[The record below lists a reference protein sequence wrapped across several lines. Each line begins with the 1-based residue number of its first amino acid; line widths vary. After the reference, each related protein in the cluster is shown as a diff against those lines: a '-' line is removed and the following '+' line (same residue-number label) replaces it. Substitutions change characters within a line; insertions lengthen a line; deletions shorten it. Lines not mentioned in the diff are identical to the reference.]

1 MLIFTLVSTLRQHL
15 RSSFGATHALS
26 KNAGFL
32 LKFPASASS
41 ELHSTPHSALRNFR
55 NLRHFCANKQKE
67 AEADGTRCLKSNN
80 KSNEIRPLPKISH
93 STLLYIPCK
102 ALTGVGF
109 AARHRK
115 CVHSFSTSDFLRPP
129 PLHHLANSFCHLP
142 LPGQVLRTPL
152 YIILPPPRPST
163 PGNWQERGLA
173 GRGSRGR
180 SPARPGTETPSRE
193 ELVRG
198 QPAEEKT
205 LKHSLSGITGG
216 QNSRSPHRVGSA
228 GSAAAERLL
237 GGATDRAP
245 IKVRKQERGKGKERK
260 GKERKGKERKGKG

>member
-1 MLIFTLVSTLRQHL
+1 MTAHWQTPRNTIITLYSGVCFMLIFTLVSTLRQHL

-129 PLHHLANSFCHLP
+129 PLHHLFP
-142 LPGQVLRTPL
+142 
-152 YIILPPPRPST
+152 
-163 PGNWQERGLA
+163 
-173 GRGSRGR
+173 
-180 SPARPGTETPSRE
+180 SPAKWRHPY
-193 ELVRG
+193 
-198 QPAEEKT
+198 
-205 LKHSLSGITGG
+205 GI
-216 QNSRSPHRVGSA
+216 RDA
-228 GSAAAERLL
+228 
-237 GGATDRAP
+237 
-245 IKVRKQERGKGKERK
+245 
-260 GKERKGKERKGKG
+260 

>member
-1 MLIFTLVSTLRQHL
+1 M
-15 RSSFGATHALS
+15 
-26 KNAGFL
+26 
-32 LKFPASASS
+32 S
-41 ELHSTPHSALRNFR
+41 EFRSTPHSTLRNLCS
-55 NLRHFCANKQKE
+55 LRHFCANKQKE

-102 ALTGVGF
+102 ALAGVGF

-173 GRGSRGR
+173 GRGSHADVCPPGLALKRRPGKSSCGDSQRKKNAQTFPLPHHGR
-180 SPARPGTETPSRE
+180 SK
-193 ELVRG
+193 
-198 QPAEEKT
+198 QPFSAQGRKC
-205 LKHSLSGITGG
+205 SG
-216 QNSRSPHRVGSA
+216 VGKVI
-228 GSAAAERLL
+228 RTRR
-237 GGATDRAP
+237 ATDRAP

-260 GKERKGKERKGKG
+260 GKERKGKG